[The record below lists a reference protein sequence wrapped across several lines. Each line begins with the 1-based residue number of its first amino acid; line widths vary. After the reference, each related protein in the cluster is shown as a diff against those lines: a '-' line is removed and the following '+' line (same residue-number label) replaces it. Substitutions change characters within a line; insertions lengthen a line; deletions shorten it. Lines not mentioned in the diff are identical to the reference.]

1 MDIQICYCAM
11 GEREHEHSA
20 LFSVVPNK
28 SKKLMQAARPKP
40 TSKITKQLPHV
51 LVWVCKEG
59 LQKLVQ
65 LVKKTPEQN
74 K

>member
-1 MDIQICYCAM
+1 ML
-11 GEREHEHSA
+11 
-20 LFSVVPNK
+20 LFDGQSGSGRAAPCFDEPK
-28 SKKLMQAARPKP
+28 RLMQAARPKL
-40 TSKITKQLPHV
+40 TSKIMMQLPHV
-51 LVWVCKEG
+51 LVGVGKEG